1 MTRQEYMAAIGRRN
15 EIRSEM
21 EELQGT
27 LARENRD
34 MTDVERARFS
44 ELRAED
50 DRLLVGCTQYE
61 SARSSE
67 RSRLFEEQR
76 QQDDAEVNFARLLR
90 SVASGRGIPADLN
103 ALRDANG
110 CFRFAYN
117 RADELLRADAGG
129 SGSPTTPAAAIQAAA
144 STQNITPIYIQDYI
158 RELTPQ
164 TVIGQLGARIQ
175 SGISGQWNFPTV
187 SGLKATWYGENDE
200 VKSQTM
206 EFGVKTITPHRLPI
220 RVDISN
226 RAINQT
232 AGAIRS
238 LVTETMRLK
247 HTLALNEAFVSES
260 AVANAPSS
268 PFASI
273 PSGNTIAA
281 TGDISTLDRSL
292 FLNLRSKV
300 NEANVPV
307 NSPAYLMG
315 WDTYAALANTPI
327 DKGSG
332 RFLLDLATG
341 TIDGVPVVASSL
353 CKKGTIYY
361 GNFGYAMVGQF
372 GAMTMGIDTS
382 SVSVLSTNTIAIV
395 INSEWDFFAPYPE
408 AFGKI
413 TYTAK

>member
-1 MTRQEYMAAIGRRN
+1 MTRQEYLAAIARRS
-15 EIRSEM
+15 EIRSEL

-34 MTDVERARFS
+34 MTDAERANFNQ
-44 ELRAED
+44 LRAED

-61 SARSSE
+61 SALSSA
-67 RSRLFEEQR
+67 RSRQFEEQR

-90 SVASGRGIPADLN
+90 SVASGRGIPSDLN
-103 ALRDANG
+103 ELRDANG

-117 RADELLRADAGG
+117 RADEQLRGDG
-129 SGSPTTPAAAIQAAA
+129 IQAAA
-144 STQNITPIYIQDYI
+144 STTNITPVYIQDYI

-247 HTLALNEAFVSES
+247 HTLALNEAFVSETP
-260 AVANAPSS
+260 AANAPNS
-268 PFASI
+268 PFKSI
-273 PSGNTIAA
+273 PAGNILAA
-281 TGDISTLDRSL
+281 TGDIKTLDRSL
-292 FLNLRSKV
+292 FLDLRSKV

-307 NSPAYLMG
+307 NAPAYLMG
-315 WDTYAALANTPI
+315 WDTYAQLANTPI

-341 TIDGVPVVASSL
+341 TIDGVRVVASSL

-372 GAMTMGIDTS
+372 GGMSMGIDTT

-413 TYTAK
+413 TYTTE